1 MPRVGHAVAVAGSSM
16 FMYGGTVG
24 EGRASD
30 HLDDF
35 RTVLWELKVRLTR
48 LQPHDCLGGWT
59 APMNRY

>member
-35 RTVLWELKVRLTR
+35 RTVLWELKVPPHPSAAALSPRL
-48 LQPHDCLGGWT
+48 LEGS
-59 APMNRY
+59 

>member
-30 HLDDF
+30 DLDDF
-35 RTVLWELKVRLTR
+35 RTVLWELKVR
-48 LQPHDCLGGWT
+48 PHPSAASISPWSLEGS
-59 APMNRY
+59 